1 MITFVKSMYSVICL
15 GLLAAQ
21 LTRGGRW
28 RSAYK
33 LMNGNKHAL

>member
-1 MITFVKSMYSVICL
+1 MITFLKSMYSVICQ

-21 LTRGGRW
+21 LTRNGRW

-33 LMNGNKHAL
+33 FMNGDKHAI